1 MAYRNVLLLGGTGF
15 LGTSVAH
22 LLYKQGCRITIP
34 TRRRSRTTEL
44 TMCPTVE
51 LVEADVHDE
60 ATLEALV
67 AGKDAVINLVG
78 ILHGGHGQPYSKA
91 FAQAHVELP
100 KKLAAACAKAGVRR
114 VLHVSALNAD
124 PKGPSQYLRSKGDG
138 EIELHAL
145 GNKLDLTIFRPSVI
159 FGPGDS
165 FLNMF
170 ADMQKI
176 APVVPLG
183 KPDAAFQPVFV
194 GDVAQVIAESL
205 QRPESI
211 GQTYILVGPKQYSL
225 KELVNI
231 AGAAVGKQRP
241 VYHQCEVT
249 SRLMA
254 GVLELLP
261 KPPLSVDNL
270 DSMDVDSVSANTPLP
285 FGLHAT
291 AIETVVP
298 AYLSNRNP
306 RGRYDAFRVKAGR

>member
-34 TRRRSRTTEL
+34 TRRRSRTTQL

-60 ATLEALV
+60 ATLERLV

-100 KKLAAACAKAGVRR
+100 RKLAAACVKAGVRR

-138 EIELHAL
+138 EIELHAQQE
-145 GNKLDLTIFRPSVI
+145 NLDLTIFRPSVI
-159 FGPGDS
+159 FGPGDD
-165 FLNMF
+165 FLNKF
-170 ADMQKI
+170 ACMQRVL
-176 APVVPLG
+176 PVVAIG
-183 KPDAAFQPVFV
+183 NPDAMFQPVFV
-194 GDVAQVIAESL
+194 VDVAQVIVDSLELSESV
-205 QRPESI
+205 
-211 GQTYILVGPKQYSL
+211 GQTYTLVGPTQYSL
-225 KELVNI
+225 KELI
-231 AGAAVGKQRP
+231 QFAGATSGHQRP
-241 VYHQCEVT
+241 IIKLPEAL
-249 SRLMA
+249 SRLQA

-270 DSMDVDSVSANTPLP
+270 DSMDVDSVSPNTPLP
-285 FGLHAT
+285 FGLHA
-291 AIETVVP
+291 ASLETVAP
-298 AYLSNRNP
+298 SYLANRNP